1 MISACPC
8 LGWLGDCWQTD
19 PMRGIGTIT
28 NFLTII
34 GGTVVGLVVGRFIAD
49 QMRTTIEQAVGM
61 VTIVLGVATAAQSD
75 NIVFPLVSVVL
86 GGIAGEVMRIEHG
99 FSVLGHWVK
108 AKAESALA
116 GRSREASF
124 HPRFVEGFVTAT
136 LLFSIGP
143 MSILGSI
150 DDGLGRGAQIL
161 IVKSALDGL
170 VSILFA
176 ATMGWG
182 VALSA
187 FVVAAYQAV
196 MTLSAS
202 GLDAILD
209 DRMVHEMSATG
220 GLMVFGIGLRF
231 MDVKPIRVGSLL
243 PGLAIAPVLVALFA
257 R

>member
-1 MISACPC
+1 
-8 LGWLGDCWQTD
+8 
-19 PMRGIGTIT
+19 MRGIGTVI
-28 NFLTII
+28 NVFTIA
-34 GGTVVGLVVGRFIAD
+34 GGTLVGLIVGRYISER
-49 QMRTTIEQAVGM
+49 MRLTVEQAVGM
-61 VTIVLGVATAAQSD
+61 TTLVLGIATAAKTD

-86 GGIAGEVMRIEHG
+86 GGIIGESLRIEER
-99 FSVLGHWVK
+99 FESLGNWVRRK
-108 AKAESALA
+108 VEVKTQTGWLS
-116 GRSREASF
+116 RSSLTTL

-161 IVKSALDGL
+161 IVKASLDGL

-182 VALSA
+182 VAISA
-187 FVVAAYQAV
+187 VIVGIYQGL
-196 MTLSAS
+196 MTLGAS
-202 GLDAILD
+202 GLDAILT

-220 GLMVFGIGLRF
+220 GIMILGIALRF
-231 MDVKPIRVGSLL
+231 MEVKPIRVGSLL
-243 PGLAIAPVLVALFA
+243 PGLFVAPVLVALFA

>member
-1 MISACPC
+1 
-8 LGWLGDCWQTD
+8 
-19 PMRGIGTIT
+19 MRGIGTIT
-28 NFLTII
+28 NVLTIV
-34 GGTVVGLVVGRFIAD
+34 GGTLVGLVVGKYIAD
-49 QMRTTIEQAVGM
+49 RMRLTIEQAVGM
-61 VTIVLGVATAAQSD
+61 TTIILGISTAAKTD

-86 GGIAGEVMRIEHG
+86 GGIIGEAARIEHG
-99 FSVLGHWVK
+99 FSVLGHWVRRTVQNAFEK
-108 AKAESALA
+108 
-116 GRSREASF
+116 RQRTTRF

-150 DDGLGRGAQIL
+150 DDGLGRGAEIL
-161 IVKSALDGL
+161 IIKSALDGL

-187 FVVAAYQAV
+187 IVVGIYQGL
-196 MTLSAS
+196 MTLSVS
-202 GLDAILD
+202 GLDAILT

-220 GLMVFGIGLRF
+220 GIMILGIGLRF
-231 MDVKPIRVGSLL
+231 MDVRPIRVGSLL
-243 PGLAIAPVLVALFA
+243 PGLVVAPVLVALFA

>member
-1 MISACPC
+1 
-8 LGWLGDCWQTD
+8 
-19 PMRGIGTIT
+19 MRGIGTVI
-28 NFLTII
+28 NVLTIA
-34 GGTVVGLVVGRFIAD
+34 GGTLVGLIVGRYISER
-49 QMRTTIEQAVGM
+49 MRLTVEQAVGM
-61 VTIVLGVATAAQSD
+61 TTLVLGIATAAKTD

-86 GGIAGEVMRIEHG
+86 GAIIGESLRIEER
-99 FSVLGHWVK
+99 FESLGNWVRRK
-108 AKAESALA
+108 VEVKTQTGWLS
-116 GRSREASF
+116 RSSISTL

-161 IVKSALDGL
+161 IVKASLDGL

-182 VALSA
+182 VAISA
-187 FVVAAYQAV
+187 VIVGIYQGL
-196 MTLSAS
+196 MTLGAS
-202 GLDAILD
+202 GLDAILT

-220 GLMVFGIGLRF
+220 GIMILGIALRF
-231 MDVKPIRVGSLL
+231 MEVKPIRVGSLL
-243 PGLAIAPVLVALFA
+243 PGLFVAPVLVALFA

>member
-1 MISACPC
+1 
-8 LGWLGDCWQTD
+8 
-19 PMRGIGTIT
+19 MRGIGTLI
-28 NFLTII
+28 NVLTIA
-34 GGTVVGLVVGRFIAD
+34 GGTLVGLIVGRYISER
-49 QMRTTIEQAVGM
+49 MRLTVEQAVGM
-61 VTIVLGVATAAQSD
+61 TTLVLGIATAAKTD

-86 GGIAGEVMRIEHG
+86 GGIIGELLRVEERFET
-99 FSVLGHWVK
+99 LGNWVRRK
-108 AKAESALA
+108 VEVKTQTGWLS
-116 GRSREASF
+116 RSSLTTL

-161 IVKSALDGL
+161 IVKASLDGL

-182 VALSA
+182 VAFSA
-187 FVVAAYQAV
+187 IIVGTYQGL
-196 MTLSAS
+196 MTLGAS
-202 GLDAILD
+202 GLDAILT

-220 GLMVFGIGLRF
+220 GIMILGIGLRF
-231 MDVKPIRVGSLL
+231 MEVKPIRVGSLL
-243 PGLAIAPVLVALFA
+243 PGLFVAPVLVALFA

>member
-1 MISACPC
+1 
-8 LGWLGDCWQTD
+8 
-19 PMRGIGTIT
+19 MRGIGTLT
-28 NFLTII
+28 NVFTIV
-34 GGTVVGLVVGRFIAD
+34 GGTLVGLIVGRYISER
-49 QMRTTIEQAVGM
+49 MRLTVEQAVGM
-61 VTIVLGVATAAQSD
+61 TTLVLGIATAAKTD

-86 GGIAGEVMRIEHG
+86 GGIIGELLRIEER
-99 FSVLGHWVK
+99 FESLGNWVRRK
-108 AKAESALA
+108 VEVKTQTGWLS
-116 GRSREASF
+116 RSSISTL

-161 IVKSALDGL
+161 IVKASLDGL

-182 VALSA
+182 VAISA
-187 FVVAAYQAV
+187 IIVGIYQGL
-196 MTLSAS
+196 MTLGAS
-202 GLDAILD
+202 GLDTILT

-220 GLMVFGIGLRF
+220 GIMILGIALRF
-231 MDVKPIRVGSLL
+231 MEVKPIRVGSLL
-243 PGLAIAPVLVALFA
+243 PGLFVAPVLVALFA

>member
-1 MISACPC
+1 
-8 LGWLGDCWQTD
+8 
-19 PMRGIGTIT
+19 MRGIGTLT
-28 NFLTII
+28 NVFTIV
-34 GGTVVGLVVGRFIAD
+34 GGTLVGLVVGRYISAR
-49 QMRTTIEQAVGM
+49 MRLTVEQAVGM
-61 VTIVLGVATAAQSD
+61 TTLVLGIATAAKTD

-86 GGIAGEVMRIEHG
+86 GAIIGESLRIEER
-99 FSVLGHWVK
+99 FESLGNWVRRK
-108 AKAESALA
+108 VEVKTQTGWLS
-116 GRSREASF
+116 RSSISTL

-161 IVKSALDGL
+161 IVKASLDGL

-182 VALSA
+182 VAISA
-187 FVVAAYQAV
+187 VIVGIYQGL
-196 MTLSAS
+196 MTLGAS
-202 GLDAILD
+202 GLDAILT

-220 GLMVFGIGLRF
+220 GIMILGIALRF
-231 MDVKPIRVGSLL
+231 MEVKPIRVGSLL
-243 PGLAIAPVLVALFA
+243 PGLFVAPVLVALFA

>member
-1 MISACPC
+1 
-8 LGWLGDCWQTD
+8 
-19 PMRGIGTIT
+19 MRGIGTVT
-28 NFLTII
+28 NVLTIV
-34 GGTVVGLVVGRFIAD
+34 GGALLGLIVGRYISE
-49 QMRTTIEQAVGM
+49 RIRLTVEQAVGM
-61 VTIVLGVATAAQSD
+61 TTLVLGIATAAKTD

-86 GGIAGEVMRIEHG
+86 GGIVGESLRIEDR
-99 FSVLGHWVK
+99 FESLGNWVRRNVEVK
-108 AKAESALA
+108 TQTGWL
-116 GRSREASF
+116 SRTPLTTL

-161 IVKSALDGL
+161 IVKAALDGL

-182 VALSA
+182 VAISA
-187 FVVAAYQAV
+187 VIVGIYQGL
-196 MTLSAS
+196 MTLGAS
-202 GLDAILD
+202 GLDAILT

-220 GLMVFGIGLRF
+220 GIMILGIALRF
-231 MDVKPIRVGSLL
+231 MEVKPIRVGSLL
-243 PGLAIAPVLVALFA
+243 PGLFVAPVLVALFA

>member
-1 MISACPC
+1 
-8 LGWLGDCWQTD
+8 
-19 PMRGIGTIT
+19 MRGIGTLT
-28 NFLTII
+28 NVFTIV
-34 GGTVVGLVVGRFIAD
+34 GGTLVGLIVGRYISER
-49 QMRTTIEQAVGM
+49 MRLTVEQAVGM
-61 VTIVLGVATAAQSD
+61 TTLVLGIATAAKTV

-86 GGIAGEVMRIEHG
+86 GGIIGESLRIEER
-99 FSVLGHWVK
+99 FESLGNWVRRK
-108 AKAESALA
+108 VEVKTQTGWLS
-116 GRSREASF
+116 RSSISTL

-161 IVKSALDGL
+161 IVKASLDGL

-182 VALSA
+182 VAISA
-187 FVVAAYQAV
+187 VIVGIYQGL
-196 MTLSAS
+196 MTLGAS
-202 GLDAILD
+202 GLDAILT

-220 GLMVFGIGLRF
+220 GIMILGIALRF
-231 MDVKPIRVGSLL
+231 MEVKPIRVGSLL
-243 PGLAIAPVLVALFA
+243 PGLFVAPVLVALFA

>member
-1 MISACPC
+1 
-8 LGWLGDCWQTD
+8 
-19 PMRGIGTIT
+19 MRGIGTVT
-28 NFLTII
+28 NVLTIV
-34 GGTVVGLVVGRFIAD
+34 GGTLLGLIVGRYISE
-49 QMRTTIEQAVGM
+49 RIRLTVEQAVGM
-61 VTIVLGVATAAQSD
+61 TTLVLGIATAAKTD

-86 GGIAGEVMRIEHG
+86 GGIIGESFRIEDR
-99 FSVLGHWVK
+99 FESLGNWVRRK
-108 AKAESALA
+108 VEVKSQS
-116 GRSREASF
+116 GWMSRTSLTTL

-161 IVKSALDGL
+161 IVKAALDGL

-182 VALSA
+182 VAISA
-187 FVVAAYQAV
+187 IIVGIYQGL
-196 MTLSAS
+196 MTLGAS
-202 GLDAILD
+202 GLDAILT

-220 GLMVFGIGLRF
+220 GIMILGIALRF
-231 MDVKPIRVGSLL
+231 IEVKPIRVGSLL
-243 PGLAIAPVLVALFA
+243 PGLFVAPVLVALFA

>member
-1 MISACPC
+1 M
-8 LGWLGDCWQTD
+8 T
-19 PMRGIGTIT
+19 
-28 NFLTII
+28 TII
-34 GGTVVGLVVGRFIAD
+34 LG
-49 QMRTTIEQAVGM
+49 
-61 VTIVLGVATAAQSD
+61 IVTAAETA

-86 GGIAGEVMRIEHG
+86 GGIIGEMLRIEERFESLGLWARHRVQAVMRSRA
-99 FSVLGHWVK
+99 SV
-108 AKAESALA
+108 AEL
-116 GRSREASF
+116 

-150 DDGLGRGAQIL
+150 DDGLGRGAQVL

-170 VSILFA
+170 VSVLFA

-187 FVVAAYQAV
+187 LVVGVYQGV
-196 MTLSAS
+196 MTLAAS

-209 DRMVHEMSATG
+209 DRMVQEMSATG
-220 GLMVFGIGLRF
+220 GIMILGIGLRF
-231 MDVKPIRVGSLL
+231 MDVKPIRVASLL
-243 PGLAIAPVLVALFA
+243 PGLVLAPVLVAIFA

>member
-1 MISACPC
+1 
-8 LGWLGDCWQTD
+8 
-19 PMRGIGTIT
+19 MRGIGTIT
-28 NFLTII
+28 NVLTIV
-34 GGTVVGLVVGRFIAD
+34 GGTLVGLVVGKYIAD
-49 QMRTTIEQAVGM
+49 RMRLTIEQAVGM
-61 VTIVLGVATAAQSD
+61 TTIILGISTAAKTD

-86 GGIAGEVMRIEHG
+86 GGIIGEAARIEHG
-99 FSVLGHWVK
+99 FSVLGHWVRRTVQNAFEK
-108 AKAESALA
+108 
-116 GRSREASF
+116 RQRTTRF

-150 DDGLGRGAQIL
+150 DDGLGRGAEIL
-161 IVKSALDGL
+161 IIKSALDGL

-187 FVVAAYQAV
+187 IVVGIYQGL

-202 GLDAILD
+202 GLYAILT

-220 GLMVFGIGLRF
+220 GIMILGIGLRF

-243 PGLAIAPVLVALFA
+243 PGLVVAPVLVALFA

>member
-1 MISACPC
+1 
-8 LGWLGDCWQTD
+8 
-19 PMRGIGTIT
+19 MRGIGTLT
-28 NFLTII
+28 NVFTIV
-34 GGTVVGLVVGRFIAD
+34 GGTLVGLIVGRYISER
-49 QMRTTIEQAVGM
+49 MRLTVEQAVGM
-61 VTIVLGVATAAQSD
+61 TTLVLGIATAAKTD

-86 GGIAGEVMRIEHG
+86 GGIIGESLRIEER
-99 FSVLGHWVK
+99 FESLGNWVRRK
-108 AKAESALA
+108 VEVKTQTGWLS
-116 GRSREASF
+116 RSSLTTL

-161 IVKSALDGL
+161 IVKASLDGL

-182 VALSA
+182 VAISA
-187 FVVAAYQAV
+187 IIVGIYQGL
-196 MTLSAS
+196 MTLGAS
-202 GLDAILD
+202 GLDAILT

-220 GLMVFGIGLRF
+220 GIMILGIALRF
-231 MDVKPIRVGSLL
+231 MEVKPIRVGSLL
-243 PGLAIAPVLVALFA
+243 PGLFVAPVLVALFA

>member
-1 MISACPC
+1 
-8 LGWLGDCWQTD
+8 
-19 PMRGIGTIT
+19 MRGIGTIT

-34 GGTVVGLVVGRFIAD
+34 GGTVVGLAVGRFIAD

>member
-1 MISACPC
+1 
-8 LGWLGDCWQTD
+8 
-19 PMRGIGTIT
+19 MRGIGTLT
-28 NFLTII
+28 NVFTIV
-34 GGTVVGLVVGRFIAD
+34 GGTLLGLIVGRYISE
-49 QMRTTIEQAVGM
+49 RIRLTVEQAVGM
-61 VTIVLGVATAAQSD
+61 TTLVLGIATAAKTD

-86 GGIAGEVMRIEHG
+86 GGIIGESLRIEDR
-99 FSVLGHWVK
+99 FESLGNWVRRK
-108 AKAESALA
+108 VEVKTQTGWL
-116 GRSREASF
+116 SRTSLTTL

-161 IVKSALDGL
+161 IVKAALDGL

-182 VALSA
+182 VAISA
-187 FVVAAYQAV
+187 VIVGINQGL
-196 MTLSAS
+196 MTLCAS
-202 GLDAILD
+202 GLDAILT

-220 GLMVFGIGLRF
+220 GIMILGIALRF
-231 MDVKPIRVGSLL
+231 MEVKPIRVGSLL
-243 PGLAIAPVLVALFA
+243 PGLFVAPVLVALFA

>member
-1 MISACPC
+1 
-8 LGWLGDCWQTD
+8 
-19 PMRGIGTIT
+19 MRGIGTLT
-28 NFLTII
+28 NVFTIV
-34 GGTVVGLVVGRFIAD
+34 GGTLLGLIVGRYISE
-49 QMRTTIEQAVGM
+49 RIRLTVEQAVGM
-61 VTIVLGVATAAQSD
+61 TTLVLGIATAAKTD

-86 GGIAGEVMRIEHG
+86 GGIIGESLRIEDR
-99 FSVLGHWVK
+99 FESLGNWVRRK
-108 AKAESALA
+108 VEVKTQTGWL
-116 GRSREASF
+116 SRTSLTTL

-182 VALSA
+182 VAISA
-187 FVVAAYQAV
+187 VIVGIYQGL
-196 MTLSAS
+196 MTLGAS
-202 GLDAILD
+202 GLDAILN

-220 GLMVFGIGLRF
+220 GIMILGIALRF
-231 MDVKPIRVGSLL
+231 MEVKPIRVGSLL
-243 PGLAIAPVLVALFA
+243 PGLFVAPVLVALFA

>member
-1 MISACPC
+1 
-8 LGWLGDCWQTD
+8 
-19 PMRGIGTIT
+19 MRGIGTLT
-28 NFLTII
+28 NVSTIV
-34 GGTVVGLVVGRFIAD
+34 GGTLLGLIVGRYISE
-49 QMRTTIEQAVGM
+49 RIRLTVEQAVGM
-61 VTIVLGVATAAQSD
+61 TTLVLGIATAAKTD

-86 GGIAGEVMRIEHG
+86 GGIIGESLRIEDR
-99 FSVLGHWVK
+99 FESLGNWVRRNVEVK
-108 AKAESALA
+108 TQTGWL
-116 GRSREASF
+116 SRTSLTTL

-161 IVKSALDGL
+161 IVKAALDGL

-182 VALSA
+182 VAISA
-187 FVVAAYQAV
+187 VIVGIYQGL
-196 MTLSAS
+196 MTLGAS
-202 GLDAILD
+202 GLDAILT

-220 GLMVFGIGLRF
+220 GIMILGIALRF
-231 MDVKPIRVGSLL
+231 MEVKPIRVGSLL
-243 PGLAIAPVLVALFA
+243 PGLFVAPVLVALFA

>member
-1 MISACPC
+1 
-8 LGWLGDCWQTD
+8 
-19 PMRGIGTIT
+19 MRGIGTLT
-28 NFLTII
+28 NVFTIV
-34 GGTVVGLVVGRFIAD
+34 GGTLLGLIVGRYISE
-49 QMRTTIEQAVGM
+49 RIRLTVEQAVGM
-61 VTIVLGVATAAQSD
+61 TTLVLGIATAAKTD

-86 GGIAGEVMRIEHG
+86 GGIIGESLRIEDR
-99 FSVLGHWVK
+99 FESLGNWVRRK
-108 AKAESALA
+108 VEVKTQTGWL
-116 GRSREASF
+116 SRTSLTTL

-182 VALSA
+182 VAISA
-187 FVVAAYQAV
+187 VIVGIYQGL
-196 MTLSAS
+196 MTLCAS
-202 GLDAILD
+202 GLDAILT

-220 GLMVFGIGLRF
+220 GIMILGIALRF
-231 MDVKPIRVGSLL
+231 MEVKPIRVGSLL
-243 PGLAIAPVLVALFA
+243 PGLFVAPVLVALFA

>member
-1 MISACPC
+1 
-8 LGWLGDCWQTD
+8 
-19 PMRGIGTIT
+19 MRGIGTVT
-28 NFLTII
+28 NVLTIV
-34 GGTVVGLVVGRFIAD
+34 GGTLLGLIVGRYISE
-49 QMRTTIEQAVGM
+49 RIRLTVEQAVGM
-61 VTIVLGVATAAQSD
+61 TTLVLGIATAAKTD

-86 GGIAGEVMRIEHG
+86 GGIIGESVRIEDR
-99 FSVLGHWVK
+99 FESLGNWVRRK
-108 AKAESALA
+108 VEEKSQT
-116 GRSREASF
+116 GWMSRTSLTTL

-161 IVKSALDGL
+161 IVKAALDGL

-182 VALSA
+182 VAISA
-187 FVVAAYQAV
+187 VIVGIYQGL
-196 MTLSAS
+196 MTLGAS
-202 GLDAILD
+202 GLDAILT

-220 GLMVFGIGLRF
+220 GIMILGIALRF
-231 MDVKPIRVGSLL
+231 MEVKPIRVGSLL
-243 PGLAIAPVLVALFA
+243 PGLFVAPVLVALFA

>member
-1 MISACPC
+1 MISACPW

-34 GGTVVGLVVGRFIAD
+34 GGTVVGLAVGRFIAD

>member
-1 MISACPC
+1 
-8 LGWLGDCWQTD
+8 
-19 PMRGIGTIT
+19 MRGIGTIT

-34 GGTVVGLVVGRFIAD
+34 GGTIIGLAVGKYVSDR
-49 QMRTTIEQAVGM
+49 MRLTIEQAVGM
-61 VTIVLGVATAAQSD
+61 TTIILGISTAAKTD

-86 GGIAGEVMRIEHG
+86 GGIIGEAARVEHG
-99 FSVLGHWVK
+99 FSLLGHWVRK
-108 AKAESALA
+108 VV
-116 GRSREASF
+116 GEAFEKRQRRAAF

-143 MSILGSI
+143 MSILGAI

-161 IVKSALDGL
+161 IVKSALDGM

-187 FVVAAYQAV
+187 VVVGVYQGLL
-196 MTLSAS
+196 TLSAS
-202 GLDAILD
+202 GLDAILT

-220 GLMVFGIGLRF
+220 GIMILGIGLRF

-243 PGLAIAPVLVALFA
+243 PGLVVAPVLVAAFA

>member
-1 MISACPC
+1 
-8 LGWLGDCWQTD
+8 
-19 PMRGIGTIT
+19 MRGIGTIT
-28 NFLTII
+28 NFLTIV
-34 GGTVVGLVVGRFIAD
+34 GGTVVGLAVGRYIAD

-61 VTIVLGVATAAQSD
+61 ITIVLGVSTAAQSD

-86 GGIAGEVMRIEHG
+86 GGIIGEAMRIEHG

-108 AKAESALA
+108 AKSESVLA
-116 GRSREASF
+116 RRSRATSF

-220 GLMVFGIGLRF
+220 GIMVLGIGLRF